1 MSWWVYLLECRDGSF
16 YAGITNDV
24 EARFKAHKE
33 GRGAKYTKSH
43 PPVKVLAQKA
53 FANRSEAS
61 SAEAQLKKMPK
72 SQKITFFDDI

>member
-16 YAGITNDV
+16 SAGITNDV

-33 GRGAKYTKSH
+33 GRGAKYTKLH